1 MATSRTPR
9 PAAPTPDRERL
20 RALVEVLGAIDCPPD
35 APATVVRVVDEHP
48 GDADGELE
56 LGLLALEPGDHPLAF
71 LAGFEA
77 PPSWWALGVVCRGR
91 ARSIEVPATE
101 PVPVRV
107 AQLVARCGSWASC
120 WAPATGGHDG
130 ALPADGTAT
139 GEADTAPTGRVDDAL
154 RRALGLATAPPPAST
169 APLWA
174 AQWLD
179 AIVVDAV
186 GPAPS
191 RRTRRR
197 RPLAALL
204 GAHPAVTA
212 FDLDPAQLGVASLV
226 AAGERLASL
235 RSWAGLRQAC
245 ADGRWY
251 DPEVPPD
258 VARWLDDGAF
268 ARWVLGAFPDL
279 GQLRATLGDLLAPS
293 ALSVIDDALAVWGL
307 AVGPPAPVVADDHRA
322 P

>member
-1 MATSRTPR
+1 MATSPTPR

-20 RALVEVLGAIDCPPD
+20 RALVEVLGALDCPPG

-56 LGLLALEPGDHPLAF
+56 LGLLTLEPGDHPLAF

-77 PPSWWALGVVCRGR
+77 PPSWWAIGVVCRGR
-91 ARSIEVPATE
+91 ARTVDVPTAE

-120 WAPATGGHDG
+120 WSPATGAGD
-130 ALPADGTAT
+130 AAPPADGTAS
-139 GEADTAPTGRVDDAL
+139 GGDDSAPTGRVDDAL
-154 RRALGLATAPPPAST
+154 RRSLGLPTPPPPAST

-174 AQWLD
+174 TQWLD
-179 AIVVDAV
+179 ALVVDAV
-186 GPAPS
+186 GPAPA

-235 RSWAGLRQAC
+235 RSWTGLRQAC

-251 DPEVPPD
+251 DPEVPAD
-258 VARWLDDGAF
+258 IAGWLDDGAF
-268 ARWVLGAFPDL
+268 ARWVLGAYPDL

-307 AVGPPAPVVADDHRA
+307 AVGPAAPVVSNDHRA